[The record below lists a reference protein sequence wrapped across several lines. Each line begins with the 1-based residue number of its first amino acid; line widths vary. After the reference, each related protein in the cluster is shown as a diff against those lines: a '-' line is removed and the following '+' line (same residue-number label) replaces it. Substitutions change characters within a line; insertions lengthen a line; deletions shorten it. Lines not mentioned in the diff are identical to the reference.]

1 MPPRRA
7 LLDDDEDFPMAAG
20 GGPAAHDNRHDAAAA
35 AGPIALDFG
44 APPETLFQ
52 QLVRHWL
59 DERHAPDILPVQ
71 AEVLGALLDHIRRQT
86 DTVQALRGDPD
97 SSEAEHARIMLVQ
110 TEVERVKF
118 VVRSYIRTRLYKGRY
133 IEKFARYIA
142 ASPEAQER
150 LSQTELDHAK
160 RRVFAQLTEN
170 HFRVSVLQAL
180 PPHQQGLDDNT
191 PFTPPMI
198 SEPDKSRAVF
208 VHARDECPPVRL
220 PDGTTMQMQKGQIVL
235 TPYAVVEQLLAMGH
249 VELI

>member
-1 MPPRRA
+1 MPPRHT
-7 LLDDDEDFPMAAG
+7 LLDDDEDFPMA
-20 GGPAAHDNRHDAAAA
+20 
-35 AGPIALDFG
+35 DFG

-52 QLVRHWL
+52 QLIRHWL
-59 DERHAPDILPVQ
+59 NERHAPDILPVQ
-71 AEVLGALLDHIRRQT
+71 AEVLGAILDHIRRQT

-118 VVRSYIRTRLYKGRY
+118 VVRSYIRTRLYK
-133 IEKFARYIA
+133 IEKFARYIVA
-142 ASPEAQER
+142 TPEVQEK

-160 RRVFAQLTEN
+160 RFSELTEN

-220 PDGTTMQMQKGQIVL
+220 PEYRDNHAMQKGQIVL
-235 TPYAVVEQLLAMGH
+235 TPYAVVEQLLAMGN